1 MRRGTV
7 LGVLIGVGALTLA
20 VAGYQGQEPGRGDGG
35 RGQQGA
41 GGRGGRAGQAAPAA
55 QPGKLV
61 DVTRV
66 KDNLYLMMGGG
77 GNTSVLL
84 TDNGVVVVDTKLPG
98 WGQPVLEKIKGLTDK
113 PITTIINTHTHADHV
128 SGQLEYP
135 GTIEVVAHENTKTN
149 MEKLDPFKQP
159 ANAKWLPKR
168 TYKDKLS
175 LGTGR
180 DRIDLYYFGAGH
192 TNGDT
197 WVVFP
202 ALRVVHA
209 ADMFP
214 GKIVP
219 FIDGAN
225 GGSGVA
231 FPQTLAKAIST
242 LKDADYVI
250 PGHSS
255 LMTWAELKE
264 YGDFMKDLVAWAEG
278 EMKAGKTTE
287 QAVAEYKIPDK
298 YKGYVA
304 AGIPP
309 ATPRLKGDL
318 DVIYGE
324 LKK

>member
-7 LGVLIGVGALTLA
+7 LGVLIGVGALSLA
-20 VAGYQGQEPGRGDGG
+20 VAGYQGQE
-35 RGQQGA
+35 Q
-41 GGRGGRAGQAAPAA
+41 GRGGRGEGRGGRGDAGRGEGRGQAQA
-55 QPGKLV
+55 QPGRLV
-61 DVTRV
+61 EVTRV
-66 KDNLYLMMGGG
+66 KENLYVMMNGG

-113 PITTIINTHTHADHV
+113 PITTIVNTHTHGDHV

-159 ANAKWLPKR
+159 ANAKWLPSR

-180 DRIDLYYFGAGH
+180 DRIDLYYFGPGH

-202 ALRVVHA
+202 ALRVMHA

-214 GKIVP
+214 GKTVP
-219 FIDGAN
+219 FIDGTS

-231 FPQTLAKAIST
+231 YPQTLARAIST
-242 LKDADYVI
+242 LKDAEYVI
-250 PGHSS
+250 PGHST
-255 LMTWAELKE
+255 LMSWAEFREFADFAKDLVTWAE
-264 YGDFMKDLVAWAEG
+264 AQ
-278 EMKAGKTTE
+278 MKAGKTTE
-287 QAVAEYKIPDK
+287 QAAAEYKIPEK
-298 YKGYVA
+298 YKGYA
-304 AGIPP
+304 IPP
-309 ATPRLKGDL
+309 APAPQRLKGDL

-324 LKK
+324 LKR